1 MSERERV
8 YQKLL
13 GHPTWT
19 VYPSQANFLLI
30 RTPDAKAA
38 HAKLL
43 ERGVLV
49 RRQDSYPGLEGCLRV
64 SIGKPEE
71 NSAFLEA
78 AFLID
83 IEVQV

>member
-1 MSERERV
+1 M

-13 GHPTWT
+13 EHPTWT
-19 VYPSQANFLLI
+19 VYPSQANFLLV

-38 HAKLL
+38 HAGLL
-43 ERGVLV
+43 AHGVLV

-64 SIGKPEE
+64 SIGTPEE

-78 AFLID
+78 VFS
-83 IEVQV
+83 EVNA